1 MTVTT
6 VLSFVVGLA
15 ALSAF
20 FVAAIVMTILF
31 MRETELPEA
40 GHQPPGGLK

>member
-6 VLSFVVGLA
+6 VLSFVVGLL

-20 FVAAIVMTILF
+20 FVAAIIMTILF
-31 MRETELPEA
+31 VRETEYHPPTGLE
-40 GHQPPGGLK
+40 PPGG